1 MILAP
6 PQITGADWALEIVL
20 IGLLAMT
27 LFHALRLERALGILK
42 RDKAELESLVSGFNA
57 STLQAEEGVA
67 KLRSAAEGAG
77 KQLVRQIEAA
87 RLLHSDLEFIVG
99 RAEQTADRLDQAL
112 RDARTRDVLPET
124 GSGARLRSQAERDLL
139 KALEAKNMISAYFR
153 FLPAT
158 IVVLGSLLGLKS
170 LELVRAA
177 TPSLDTVPTPPILQ
191 ASSTAHSA
199 TPAAET
205 SADYETLQQLR
216 KRREELDARTRALD
230 DRQVIIGAEEVK
242 LQERLKELQA
252 LQSKLEQ
259 EAADRQKEQEAAWDN
274 LVTLY
279 EAMKPRDAATI
290 FDDLDM
296 PVLIELARRMNE
308 RKAAAILSAM
318 QPDRARDLT
327 APLAQ
332 LASPSNKGI

>member
-1 MILAP
+1 
-6 PQITGADWALEIVL
+6 
-20 IGLLAMT
+20 
-27 LFHALRLERALGILK
+27 
-42 RDKAELESLVSGFNA
+42 
-57 STLQAEEGVA
+57 
-67 KLRSAAEGAG
+67 
-77 KQLVRQIEAA
+77 
-87 RLLHSDLEFIVG
+87 
-99 RAEQTADRLDQAL
+99 
-112 RDARTRDVLPET
+112 
-124 GSGARLRSQAERDLL
+124 
-139 KALEAKNMISAYFR
+139 MISAYFR

-177 TPSLDTVPTPPILQ
+177 TPSLDTAPTPPILQ
-191 ASSTAHSA
+191 ASSTGHSA
-199 TPAAET
+199 TPAET

-259 EAADRQKEQEAAWDN
+259 EAADRQKGQEAAWDN
-274 LVTLY
+274 LVKLY

-308 RKAAAILSAM
+308 RKAAAILSSM

-327 APLAQ
+327 ARLAQ